1 MLCPLAVELH
11 RRPRSN
17 LSSWVRYP
25 PPMLLHLPP
34 LHMPLVQ
41 PLVNPRIANRY
52 CVISSSVS
60 SYSAT
65 LPNALIRT
73 INALSRHTVQG

>member
-1 MLCPLAVELH
+1 
-11 RRPRSN
+11 
-17 LSSWVRYP
+17 
-25 PPMLLHLPP
+25 MLLHLPP